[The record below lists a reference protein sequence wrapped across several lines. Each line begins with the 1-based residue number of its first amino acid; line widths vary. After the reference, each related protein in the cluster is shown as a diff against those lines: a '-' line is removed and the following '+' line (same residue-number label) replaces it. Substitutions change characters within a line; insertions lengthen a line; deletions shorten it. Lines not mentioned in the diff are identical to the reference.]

1 MFNIKEKDLK
11 TGIMLLFLGGIIYF
25 LIIVRVI
32 LIPFIVGI
40 ILAYLFYPLIY
51 FLRKRN
57 IPKTWAIYIL
67 IIIFLILLILI
78 SFLIIPAFLNE
89 LEHLTTTIPE
99 YIREIDNYID
109 QLNKQYH
116 RVNMPPI
123 IKEVID
129 RTLKKSE
136 EQVIKFMENF
146 TELIINSLSTLLS
159 LVIAPFISYYIL
171 KDMGKIKKSMIKCL
185 PKNKRRIFFELGVE
199 INKIFLGYLRGQ
211 IWISIIVGL
220 LIGIGLMFFNIR
232 FSILL
237 GFLAGISNMVPFIG
251 PIIGSIPAIF
261 IALLS
266 SPTKAISIALLFLII
281 QQLESSIISPKIMS
295 NEVGLHPLIVI
306 FSLLAGA
313 KLYGIWGLL
322 LAVPITGSLI
332 VIFKFVYRF
341 FQKAPDTPSI
351 KKREK

>member
-11 TGIMLLFLGGIIYF
+11 TGIMLLGLGGIIYF
-25 LIIVRVI
+25 LIIIRVI
-32 LIPFIVGI
+32 LLPFIVGI
-40 ILAYLFYPLIY
+40 VIAYLFYPLIH

-67 IIIFLILLILI
+67 IMVFLILIILI
-78 SFLIIPAFLNE
+78 SFLIIPALLTE
-89 LEHLTTTIPE
+89 LENLTTTIPE
-99 YIREIDNYID
+99 YVKEIDKYID
-109 QLNKQYH
+109 NLNKEYH

-136 EQVIKFMENF
+136 EQVITFMENF

-171 KDMGKIKKSMIKCL
+171 KDMDKLKRGIIRFL
-185 PKNKRRIFFELGVE
+185 PRSKRRTFLEIGVE

-211 IWISIIVGL
+211 IWISIIVGI
-220 LIGIGLMFFNIR
+220 LISIGLVIFNIK
-232 FSILL
+232 FAILL
-237 GFLAGISNMVPFIG
+237 GFVAGLSNMIPFIG
-251 PIIGSIPAIF
+251 PIISSIPAIF

-266 SPTKAISIALLFLII
+266 SPTKAISIGLLFLII

-295 NEVGLHPLIVI
+295 NEVGIHPLIVI

-313 KLYGIWGLL
+313 KLYGILGLL
-322 LAVPITGSLI
+322 LAIPIAGSLI
-332 VIFKFVYRF
+332 VIFKYIFRF
-341 FQKAPDTPSI
+341 LKDESI
-351 KKREK
+351 K

>member
-1 MFNIKEKDLK
+1 MFNVKEKDLK
-11 TGIMLLFLGGIIYF
+11 TGIMLLGLGGIIYF
-25 LIIVRVI
+25 LILVRAI
-32 LIPFIVGI
+32 LLPFIVGI
-40 ILAYLFYPLIY
+40 VLAYLFYPLIY

-67 IIIFLILLILI
+67 IMVFLILIIVI
-78 SFLIIPAFLNE
+78 SFLIIPAFLTE
-89 LEHLTTTIPE
+89 LENLTTTIPE
-99 YIREIDNYID
+99 YVKEIDNYID
-109 QLNKQYH
+109 KLNQEYH

-136 EQVIKFMENF
+136 EQVITFMENF

-171 KDMGKIKKSMIKCL
+171 KDMDKLKRGIIKFL
-185 PKNKRRIFFELGVE
+185 PKNKRRTFLELGIE

-211 IWISIIVGL
+211 IWISIIVGI
-220 LIGIGLMFFNIR
+220 LISIGLILFNIK

-237 GFLAGISNMVPFIG
+237 GFVAGISNMVPFIG
-251 PIIGSIPAIF
+251 PIIGSIPAVF

-295 NEVGLHPLIVI
+295 NEVGIHPLLVI
-306 FSLLAGA
+306 FSLLTGA

-322 LAVPITGSLI
+322 LAIPIAGSLI
-332 VIFKFVYRF
+332 VIFKYLLKFL
-341 FQKAPDTPSI
+341 KDAPV
-351 KKREK
+351 R